1 MSTQYRDVCLDYDNL
16 IKGET
21 KPIIKLDSQLTH
33 YIRMKKKTNL
43 KIKLSNPRTK
53 STSQTCE

>member
-33 YIRMKKKTNL
+33 YIRMKKKL
-43 KIKLSNPRTK
+43 I
-53 STSQTCE
+53 